1 MAYLVLISGVGD
13 TSCEVNRS
21 LGEEYDSEE
30 VFDLASDCLV
40 LTSSDG
46 SYFLATKWGID
57 LYTGSTYTPVN
68 TAVINETAYA
78 DLPSSGSFLSVFPCR
93 TLEGC

>member
-1 MAYLVLISGVGD
+1 MGD
-13 TSCEVNRS
+13 TSCEVNRL

-30 VFDLASDCLV
+30 VFDLASDSLV

-46 SYFLATKWGID
+46 SYFLASKWGVD

-68 TAVINETAYA
+68 TAAINETAYA
-78 DLPSSGSFLSVFPCR
+78 DLPSSGSFLSVFPCH
-93 TLEGC
+93 TLQGC